1 MKKIIAAASA
11 AALLA
16 SAPAVAQTATA
27 PAPATESQI
36 GSKGANAQFAEMG
49 PAAWIVGAIVVG
61 LAIWGIVE
69 LVDDDNDE
77 PVSP

>member
-1 MKKIIAAASA
+1 MKKIIAAVSA

-27 PAPATESQI
+27 PAPATESV
-36 GSKGANAQFAEMG
+36 GNRGANAQFAEMG

-61 LAIWGIVE
+61 LVIWGIVE

>member
-1 MKKIIAAASA
+1 MKKIITAVTA

-16 SAPAVAQTATA
+16 TAPAVAQTATA
-27 PAPATESQI
+27 PVPATESEI
-36 GSKGANAQFAEMG
+36 DNRGANAQFAEMG
-49 PAAWIVGAIVVG
+49 PAVWIVGAIVVG